1 MKKRLKREIPFH
13 LMLLLPMLF
22 LAVFSFAPL
31 FGILMAFQDYIP
43 AKGILQ
49 SRWVG
54 LENFDF
60 IFSLPSSR
68 QIFANTIIISL
79 GKLAAGII
87 VPVFFALLL
96 NEIRVIAFKRT
107 VQTIVYL
114 PHFLSWVILA
124 TIFRD
129 ILDPSG
135 LVNTVLMNLHL
146 IGEPIFFLGDNSWFQ
161 GVIVATDV
169 WKEFGYDAVMF
180 IAALAGVNPELYE
193 AAAMDGA
200 GRLRRIWHITLTSIR
215 PTIVLVATLNIAN
228 IFNAGFDQIFNLYS
242 PVVYATGDVIDTY
255 VYRAGFV
262 SAQYSLATAVG
273 LMKSV
278 VSFILIIVSYKLADR
293 FAGYRIF

>member
-114 PHFLSWVILA
+114 PHFLSWVVLANVVSSILGFDGPVNSL
-124 TIFRD
+124 IQSMGHD
-129 ILDPSG
+129 PIL
-135 LVNTVLMNLHL
+135 
-146 IGEPIFFLGDNSWFQ
+146 FLGSNVWFRP
-161 GVIVATDV
+161 VIILSDC
-169 WKEFGYDAVMF
+169 WKEFGYGSIIYLSA
-180 IAALAGVNPELYE
+180 
-193 AAAMDGA
+193 
-200 GRLRRIWHITLTSIR
+200 LTSIDPGLYESASLDGASR
-215 PTIVLVATLNIAN
+215 LQKIFYITLPMLVPTIVLMMALNLGN
-228 IFNAGFDQIFNLYS
+228 ILNAGFDQIFNLYN
-242 PVVYATGDVIDTY
+242 PLVYETGDIIDTY
-255 VYRAGFV
+255 VYRIGLIDM
-262 SAQYSLATAVG
+262 QYSLATAVG
-273 LMKSV
+273 LIKSMIGFV
-278 VSFILIIVSYKLADR
+278 LIMSSNLVSRKLVSR
-293 FAGYRIF
+293 SIF

>member
-114 PHFLSWVILA
+114 PHFLSWVVLANVVSSILGFDGPVNSL
-124 TIFRD
+124 IQSMGHD
-129 ILDPSG
+129 PIL
-135 LVNTVLMNLHL
+135 
-146 IGEPIFFLGDNSWFQ
+146 FLGSNVWFRP
-161 GVIVATDV
+161 VIILSDC
-169 WKEFGYDAVMF
+169 WKEFGYGSIIYLSA
-180 IAALAGVNPELYE
+180 
-193 AAAMDGA
+193 
-200 GRLRRIWHITLTSIR
+200 LTSIDPGLYESASLDGASR
-215 PTIVLVATLNIAN
+215 LQKIFYITLPMLVPTIVLMMALNLGN
-228 IFNAGFDQIFNLYS
+228 ILNAGFDQIFNLYN
-242 PVVYATGDVIDTY
+242 PLVYETGDIIDTY
-255 VYRAGFV
+255 VYRIGLLDM
-262 SAQYSLATAVG
+262 QYSLATAVG

-278 VSFILIIVSYKLADR
+278 IGFVLIMSSNLVSRKLVSR
-293 FAGYRIF
+293 SIF

>member
-114 PHFLSWVILA
+114 PHFLSWVVLANVVSSILGFDGP
-124 TIFRD
+124 INSLIQSMGHD
-129 ILDPSG
+129 PIL
-135 LVNTVLMNLHL
+135 
-146 IGEPIFFLGDNSWFQ
+146 FLGSNVWFRP
-161 GVIVATDV
+161 VIILSDC
-169 WKEFGYDAVMF
+169 WKEFGYGSIIYLSA
-180 IAALAGVNPELYE
+180 
-193 AAAMDGA
+193 
-200 GRLRRIWHITLTSIR
+200 LTSIDPGLYESASLDGASR
-215 PTIVLVATLNIAN
+215 LQKIFYITLPMLVPTIVLMMALNLGN
-228 IFNAGFDQIFNLYS
+228 ILNAGFDQIFNLYN
-242 PVVYATGDVIDTY
+242 PLVYETGDIIDTY
-255 VYRAGFV
+255 VYRIGLLDM
-262 SAQYSLATAVG
+262 QYSLATAVG
-273 LMKSV
+273 LIKSV
-278 VSFILIIVSYKLADR
+278 IGFVLIMSSNLISRKLVSRS
-293 FAGYRIF
+293 IF

>member
-31 FGILMAFQDYIP
+31 FGILMAFQDYMP

-114 PHFLSWVILA
+114 PHFISWVVLANVVSTILGFDGPVNSL
-124 TIFRD
+124 IQSMGHD
-129 ILDPSG
+129 PIL
-135 LVNTVLMNLHL
+135 
-146 IGEPIFFLGDNSWFQ
+146 FLGSNVWFRP
-161 GVIVATDV
+161 VIILSDC
-169 WKEFGYDAVMF
+169 WKEFGYGSIIYLSA
-180 IAALAGVNPELYE
+180 
-193 AAAMDGA
+193 
-200 GRLRRIWHITLTSIR
+200 LTSIDPGLYESASLDGASR
-215 PTIVLVATLNIAN
+215 LQKIFYITLPMLVPTIVLMMALNLGN
-228 IFNAGFDQIFNLYS
+228 ILNAGFDQIFNLYN
-242 PVVYATGDVIDTY
+242 PLVYETGDIIDTY
-255 VYRAGFV
+255 VYRIGLIGM
-262 SAQYSLATAVG
+262 QYSLATAVG
-273 LMKSV
+273 LIKSV
-278 VSFILIIVSYKLADR
+278 IGFVLIMSSNLVSRKLVSR
-293 FAGYRIF
+293 SIF

>member
-31 FGILMAFQDYIP
+31 FGILMAFQDYMP

-114 PHFLSWVILA
+114 PHFLSWVVLANVVSSILGFDGP
-124 TIFRD
+124 INSLIQSMGHD
-129 ILDPSG
+129 PIL
-135 LVNTVLMNLHL
+135 
-146 IGEPIFFLGDNSWFQ
+146 FLGSNVWFRP
-161 GVIVATDV
+161 VIILSDC
-169 WKEFGYDAVMF
+169 WKEFGYGSIIYLSA
-180 IAALAGVNPELYE
+180 
-193 AAAMDGA
+193 
-200 GRLRRIWHITLTSIR
+200 LTSIDPGLYESASLDGASR
-215 PTIVLVATLNIAN
+215 LQKIFYITLPMLVPTIVLMMALNLGN
-228 IFNAGFDQIFNLYS
+228 ILNAGFDQIFNLYN
-242 PVVYATGDVIDTY
+242 PLVYETGDIIDTY
-255 VYRAGFV
+255 VYRIGLINM
-262 SAQYSLATAVG
+262 QYSLATAVG
-273 LMKSV
+273 LIKSV
-278 VSFILIIVSYKLADR
+278 IGFVLIMSTNLVSRKLVSR
-293 FAGYRIF
+293 SIF

>member
-31 FGILMAFQDYIP
+31 FGILMAFQDYMP

-114 PHFLSWVILA
+114 PHFLSWVVLANVVSSILGFDGPVNSL
-124 TIFRD
+124 IQSMGHD
-129 ILDPSG
+129 PIL
-135 LVNTVLMNLHL
+135 
-146 IGEPIFFLGDNSWFQ
+146 FLGSNVWFRP
-161 GVIVATDV
+161 VIILSDC
-169 WKEFGYDAVMF
+169 WKEFGYGSIIYLSA
-180 IAALAGVNPELYE
+180 
-193 AAAMDGA
+193 
-200 GRLRRIWHITLTSIR
+200 LTSIDPGLYESASLDGASR
-215 PTIVLVATLNIAN
+215 LQKIFYITLPMLVPTIVLMMALNLGN
-228 IFNAGFDQIFNLYS
+228 ILNAGFDQIFNLYN
-242 PVVYATGDVIDTY
+242 PLVYETGDIIDTY
-255 VYRAGFV
+255 VYRIGLIDM
-262 SAQYSLATAVG
+262 QYSLATAAG
-273 LMKSV
+273 LIKSV
-278 VSFILIIVSYKLADR
+278 IGFVLIMSSNLVSRKLVSR
-293 FAGYRIF
+293 SIF

>member
-114 PHFLSWVILA
+114 PHFLSWVVLANVVSSILGFDGPVNSL
-124 TIFRD
+124 IQSMGH
-129 ILDPSG
+129 DP
-135 LVNTVLMNLHL
+135 
-146 IGEPIFFLGDNSWFQ
+146 IIFLGSNVWFRP
-161 GVIVATDV
+161 VIILSDC
-169 WKEFGYDAVMF
+169 WKEFGYGSIIYLSA
-180 IAALAGVNPELYE
+180 
-193 AAAMDGA
+193 
-200 GRLRRIWHITLTSIR
+200 LTSIDPGLYESASLDGASR
-215 PTIVLVATLNIAN
+215 LQKIFYITLPMLVPTIVLMMALNLGN
-228 IFNAGFDQIFNLYS
+228 ILNAGFDQIFNLYN
-242 PVVYATGDVIDTY
+242 PLVYETGDIIDTY
-255 VYRAGFV
+255 VYRIGLIDM
-262 SAQYSLATAVG
+262 QYSLATAVG
-273 LMKSV
+273 LIKSV
-278 VSFILIIVSYKLADR
+278 IGFVLIMSSNLVSHKLVSR
-293 FAGYRIF
+293 SIF

>member
-114 PHFLSWVILA
+114 PHFLSWVVLANVVSSILGFDGPVNSL
-124 TIFRD
+124 IQSMGHD
-129 ILDPSG
+129 PIL
-135 LVNTVLMNLHL
+135 
-146 IGEPIFFLGDNSWFQ
+146 FLGSNVWFRP
-161 GVIVATDV
+161 VIILSDC
-169 WKEFGYDAVMF
+169 WKEFGYGSIIYLSA
-180 IAALAGVNPELYE
+180 
-193 AAAMDGA
+193 
-200 GRLRRIWHITLTSIR
+200 LTSIDPGLYESASLDGASR
-215 PTIVLVATLNIAN
+215 LQKNFLYYSSH
-228 IFNAGFDQIFNLYS
+228 AGPNHCPDDGAESGKYS
-242 PVVYATGDVIDTY
+242 Q
-255 VYRAGFV
+255 RGF
-262 SAQYSLATAVG
+262 
-273 LMKSV
+273 
-278 VSFILIIVSYKLADR
+278 
-293 FAGYRIF
+293 

>member
-60 IFSLPSSR
+60 IFSLPSIR

-114 PHFLSWVILA
+114 PHFLSWVVLANVVSSILGFDGP
-124 TIFRD
+124 INSLIQSMGHD
-129 ILDPSG
+129 PIL
-135 LVNTVLMNLHL
+135 
-146 IGEPIFFLGDNSWFQ
+146 FLGSNVWFRP
-161 GVIVATDV
+161 VIILSDC
-169 WKEFGYDAVMF
+169 WKEFGYGSIIYLSA
-180 IAALAGVNPELYE
+180 
-193 AAAMDGA
+193 
-200 GRLRRIWHITLTSIR
+200 LTSIDPGLYESASLDGASR
-215 PTIVLVATLNIAN
+215 LQKIFYITLPMLVPTIVLMMALNLGN
-228 IFNAGFDQIFNLYS
+228 ILNAGFDQIFNLYN
-242 PVVYATGDVIDTY
+242 PLVYETGDIIDTY
-255 VYRAGFV
+255 VYRIGLIDM
-262 SAQYSLATAVG
+262 QYSLATAVG
-273 LMKSV
+273 LIKSV
-278 VSFILIIVSYKLADR
+278 IGFVLIMSSNLVSRKLVSR
-293 FAGYRIF
+293 SIF

>member
-31 FGILMAFQDYIP
+31 FGILMAFQDYLP

-60 IFSLPSSR
+60 IFSLPSTR

-114 PHFLSWVILA
+114 PHFLSWVVLANVVSSILGFDGPVNSL
-124 TIFRD
+124 IQSMGHD
-129 ILDPSG
+129 PIL
-135 LVNTVLMNLHL
+135 
-146 IGEPIFFLGDNSWFQ
+146 FLGSNVWFRP
-161 GVIVATDV
+161 VIILSDC
-169 WKEFGYDAVMF
+169 WKEFGYGSIIYLSA
-180 IAALAGVNPELYE
+180 
-193 AAAMDGA
+193 
-200 GRLRRIWHITLTSIR
+200 LTSIDPGLYESASLDGASR
-215 PTIVLVATLNIAN
+215 LQKIFYITLPMLVPTIVLMMALNLGN
-228 IFNAGFDQIFNLYS
+228 ILNAGFDQIFNLYN
-242 PVVYATGDVIDTY
+242 PLVYETGDIIDTY
-255 VYRAGFV
+255 VYRIGLIDM
-262 SAQYSLATAVG
+262 QYSLATAVG
-273 LMKSV
+273 LIKSV
-278 VSFILIIVSYKLADR
+278 IGFVLIMSSNLVSRKLVSR
-293 FAGYRIF
+293 SIF

>member
-114 PHFLSWVILA
+114 PHFLSWVVLANVVSSILGFDGP
-124 TIFRD
+124 INSLIQSMGHD
-129 ILDPSG
+129 PIL
-135 LVNTVLMNLHL
+135 
-146 IGEPIFFLGDNSWFQ
+146 FLGSNVWFRP
-161 GVIVATDV
+161 VIILSDC
-169 WKEFGYDAVMF
+169 WKEFGYGSIIYLSA
-180 IAALAGVNPELYE
+180 
-193 AAAMDGA
+193 
-200 GRLRRIWHITLTSIR
+200 LTSIDPGLYESASLDGASR
-215 PTIVLVATLNIAN
+215 LQKIFYITLPMLVPTIVLMMALNLGN
-228 IFNAGFDQIFNLYS
+228 ILNAGFDQIFNLYN
-242 PVVYATGDVIDTY
+242 PLVYETGDIIDTY
-255 VYRAGFV
+255 VYRIGLINM
-262 SAQYSLATAVG
+262 QYSLATAVG
-273 LMKSV
+273 LIKSV
-278 VSFILIIVSYKLADR
+278 IGFVLIMSSNLVSRKLVSR
-293 FAGYRIF
+293 SIF

>member
-1 MKKRLKREIPFH
+1 
-13 LMLLLPMLF
+13 MLLLPMLF

-114 PHFLSWVILA
+114 PHFLSWVVLANVVSSILGFDGPVNSL
-124 TIFRD
+124 IQSMGHD
-129 ILDPSG
+129 PIL
-135 LVNTVLMNLHL
+135 
-146 IGEPIFFLGDNSWFQ
+146 FLGSNVWFRP
-161 GVIVATDV
+161 VIILSDC
-169 WKEFGYDAVMF
+169 WKEFGYGSIIYLSA
-180 IAALAGVNPELYE
+180 
-193 AAAMDGA
+193 
-200 GRLRRIWHITLTSIR
+200 LTSIDPGLYESASLDGASR
-215 PTIVLVATLNIAN
+215 LQKIFYITLPMLVPTIVLMMALNLGN
-228 IFNAGFDQIFNLYS
+228 ILNAGFDQIFNLYN
-242 PVVYATGDVIDTY
+242 PLVYETGDIIDTY
-255 VYRAGFV
+255 VYRIGLLDM
-262 SAQYSLATAVG
+262 QYSLATAVG
-273 LMKSV
+273 LIKSV
-278 VSFILIIVSYKLADR
+278 IGFVLIMSSNLVSRKLVSR
-293 FAGYRIF
+293 SIF

>member
-31 FGILMAFQDYIP
+31 FGILMAFQDYMP

-114 PHFLSWVILA
+114 PHFLSWVVLANVVSSILGFDGPVNSL
-124 TIFRD
+124 IQSMGHD
-129 ILDPSG
+129 PIL
-135 LVNTVLMNLHL
+135 
-146 IGEPIFFLGDNSWFQ
+146 FLGSNVWFRP
-161 GVIVATDV
+161 VIILSDC
-169 WKEFGYDAVMF
+169 WKEFGYGSIIYLSA
-180 IAALAGVNPELYE
+180 
-193 AAAMDGA
+193 
-200 GRLRRIWHITLTSIR
+200 LTSIDPGLYESASLDGASR
-215 PTIVLVATLNIAN
+215 LQKIFYITLPMLVPTIVLMMALNLGN
-228 IFNAGFDQIFNLYS
+228 ILNAGFDQIFNLYN
-242 PVVYATGDVIDTY
+242 PLVYETGDIIDTY
-255 VYRAGFV
+255 VYRIGLL
-262 SAQYSLATAVG
+262 SMQYSLATAVG
-273 LMKSV
+273 LIKSV
-278 VSFILIIVSYKLADR
+278 IGFVLIMSSNLVSRKLVSR
-293 FAGYRIF
+293 SIF

>member
-60 IFSLPSSR
+60 IFSLPSTR

-114 PHFLSWVILA
+114 PHFLSWVVLANVVSSILGFDGPVNSL
-124 TIFRD
+124 IQSMGHD
-129 ILDPSG
+129 PIL
-135 LVNTVLMNLHL
+135 
-146 IGEPIFFLGDNSWFQ
+146 FLGSNVWFRP
-161 GVIVATDV
+161 VIILSDC
-169 WKEFGYDAVMF
+169 WKEFGYGSIIYLSA
-180 IAALAGVNPELYE
+180 
-193 AAAMDGA
+193 
-200 GRLRRIWHITLTSIR
+200 LTSIDPGLYESASLDGASR
-215 PTIVLVATLNIAN
+215 LQKIFYITLPMLVPTIVLMMALNLGN
-228 IFNAGFDQIFNLYS
+228 ILNAGFDQIFNLYN
-242 PVVYATGDVIDTY
+242 PLVYETGDIIDTY
-255 VYRAGFV
+255 VYRIGLIDM
-262 SAQYSLATAVG
+262 QYSLATAAG
-273 LMKSV
+273 LIKSV
-278 VSFILIIVSYKLADR
+278 IGFVLIMSSNLVSRKLVSR
-293 FAGYRIF
+293 SIF

>member
-114 PHFLSWVILA
+114 PHFLSWVVLANVVSSILGFDGP
-124 TIFRD
+124 INSLIQSMGHD
-129 ILDPSG
+129 PIL
-135 LVNTVLMNLHL
+135 
-146 IGEPIFFLGDNSWFQ
+146 FLGSNVWFRP
-161 GVIVATDV
+161 VIILSDC
-169 WKEFGYDAVMF
+169 WKEFGYGSIIYLSA
-180 IAALAGVNPELYE
+180 
-193 AAAMDGA
+193 
-200 GRLRRIWHITLTSIR
+200 LTSIDPGLYESASLDGASR
-215 PTIVLVATLNIAN
+215 LQKIFYLTLPMLVPTIVLMMALNLGN
-228 IFNAGFDQIFNLYS
+228 ILNAGFDQIFNLYN
-242 PVVYATGDVIDTY
+242 PLVYETGDIIDTY
-255 VYRAGFV
+255 VYRIGLIDM
-262 SAQYSLATAVG
+262 QYSLATAVG
-273 LMKSV
+273 LIKSV
-278 VSFILIIVSYKLADR
+278 IGFVLIMSSNLVSRKLVSR
-293 FAGYRIF
+293 SIF

>member
-31 FGILMAFQDYIP
+31 FGILMAFQDYMP

-114 PHFLSWVILA
+114 PHFLSWVVLANVVSSILGFDGPINSLIRS
-124 TIFRD
+124 TGHD
-129 ILDPSG
+129 PIL
-135 LVNTVLMNLHL
+135 
-146 IGEPIFFLGDNSWFQ
+146 FLGSNVWFRP
-161 GVIVATDV
+161 VIILSDC
-169 WKEFGYDAVMF
+169 WKEFGYGSIIYLSA
-180 IAALAGVNPELYE
+180 
-193 AAAMDGA
+193 
-200 GRLRRIWHITLTSIR
+200 LTSIDPGLYESASLDGASR
-215 PTIVLVATLNIAN
+215 LQKIFYITLPMLVPTIVLMMALNLGN
-228 IFNAGFDQIFNLYS
+228 ILNAGFDQIFNLYN
-242 PVVYATGDVIDTY
+242 PLVYETGDIIDTY
-255 VYRAGFV
+255 VYRIGLIDM
-262 SAQYSLATAVG
+262 QYSLATAVG
-273 LMKSV
+273 LIKSV
-278 VSFILIIVSYKLADR
+278 IGFVLIMSSNLVSRKLVSR
-293 FAGYRIF
+293 SIF

>member
-31 FGILMAFQDYIP
+31 FGILMAFQDYMP

-114 PHFLSWVILA
+114 PHFLSWVVLANVVSSILGFDGP
-124 TIFRD
+124 INSLIQSMGHD
-129 ILDPSG
+129 PIL
-135 LVNTVLMNLHL
+135 
-146 IGEPIFFLGDNSWFQ
+146 FLGSNVWFRP
-161 GVIVATDV
+161 VIILSDC
-169 WKEFGYDAVMF
+169 WKEFGYGSIIYLSA
-180 IAALAGVNPELYE
+180 
-193 AAAMDGA
+193 
-200 GRLRRIWHITLTSIR
+200 LTSIDPGLYESASLDGASR
-215 PTIVLVATLNIAN
+215 LQKIFYITLPMLVPTIVLMMALNLGN
-228 IFNAGFDQIFNLYS
+228 ILNAGFDQIFNLYN
-242 PVVYATGDVIDTY
+242 PLVYETGDIIDTY
-255 VYRAGFV
+255 VYRIGLIGM
-262 SAQYSLATAVG
+262 QYSLATAVG
-273 LMKSV
+273 LIKSV
-278 VSFILIIVSYKLADR
+278 IGFVLIMSSNLVSRKLVSR
-293 FAGYRIF
+293 SIF

>member
-54 LENFDF
+54 LDNFDF

-114 PHFLSWVILA
+114 PHFLSWVVLANVVSSILGFDGPVNSL
-124 TIFRD
+124 IQSMGHD
-129 ILDPSG
+129 PIL
-135 LVNTVLMNLHL
+135 
-146 IGEPIFFLGDNSWFQ
+146 FLGSNVWFRP
-161 GVIVATDV
+161 VIILSDC
-169 WKEFGYDAVMF
+169 WKEFGYGSIIYLSA
-180 IAALAGVNPELYE
+180 
-193 AAAMDGA
+193 
-200 GRLRRIWHITLTSIR
+200 LTSIDPGLYESASLDGASR
-215 PTIVLVATLNIAN
+215 LQKIFYITLPMLVPTIVLMMALNLGN
-228 IFNAGFDQIFNLYS
+228 ILNAGFDQIFNLYN
-242 PVVYATGDVIDTY
+242 PLVYETGDIIDTY
-255 VYRAGFV
+255 VYRIGLIDM
-262 SAQYSLATAVG
+262 QYSLATAVG
-273 LMKSV
+273 LIKSV
-278 VSFILIIVSYKLADR
+278 IGFVLIMSSNLVSRKLVSR
-293 FAGYRIF
+293 SIF

>member
-31 FGILMAFQDYIP
+31 FGILMAFQDYMP

-79 GKLAAGII
+79 GKFAAGII

-114 PHFLSWVILA
+114 PHFLSWVVLANVVSSILGFDGPVNSL
-124 TIFRD
+124 IQSMGHD
-129 ILDPSG
+129 PIL
-135 LVNTVLMNLHL
+135 
-146 IGEPIFFLGDNSWFQ
+146 FLGSNVWFRP
-161 GVIVATDV
+161 VIILSDC
-169 WKEFGYDAVMF
+169 WKEFGYGSIIYLSA
-180 IAALAGVNPELYE
+180 
-193 AAAMDGA
+193 
-200 GRLRRIWHITLTSIR
+200 LTSIDPGLYESASLDGASR
-215 PTIVLVATLNIAN
+215 LQKIFYITLPMLVPTIVLMMALNLGN
-228 IFNAGFDQIFNLYS
+228 ILNAGFDQIFNLYN
-242 PVVYATGDVIDTY
+242 PLVYETGDIIDTY
-255 VYRAGFV
+255 VYRIGLIDM
-262 SAQYSLATAVG
+262 QYSLATAVG
-273 LMKSV
+273 LFKSV
-278 VSFILIIVSYKLADR
+278 IGFVLIMSSNLVSRKLVSR
-293 FAGYRIF
+293 SIF

>member
-114 PHFLSWVILA
+114 PHFLSWVVLANVVSSILGFDGPVNSL
-124 TIFRD
+124 IQSMGHD
-129 ILDPSG
+129 PIL
-135 LVNTVLMNLHL
+135 
-146 IGEPIFFLGDNSWFQ
+146 FLGSNVWFRP
-161 GVIVATDV
+161 VIILSDC
-169 WKEFGYDAVMF
+169 WKEFGYGSIIYLSA
-180 IAALAGVNPELYE
+180 
-193 AAAMDGA
+193 
-200 GRLRRIWHITLTSIR
+200 LTSIDPGLYESASLDGASR
-215 PTIVLVATLNIAN
+215 LQKIFYITLPMLVPTIVLMMALNLGN
-228 IFNAGFDQIFNLYS
+228 ILNAGFDQIFNLYN
-242 PVVYATGDVIDTY
+242 PLVYETGDIIDTY
-255 VYRAGFV
+255 VYRIGLIDM
-262 SAQYSLATAVG
+262 QYSLATAIG
-273 LMKSV
+273 LIKSV
-278 VSFILIIVSYKLADR
+278 IGFVLIMSSNLVSRKLVSR
-293 FAGYRIF
+293 SIF

>member
-114 PHFLSWVILA
+114 PHFLSWVVLANVVSSILGFDGPVNSL
-124 TIFRD
+124 IQSMGHD
-129 ILDPSG
+129 PIL
-135 LVNTVLMNLHL
+135 
-146 IGEPIFFLGDNSWFQ
+146 FLGSNVWFRP
-161 GVIVATDV
+161 VIILSDC
-169 WKEFGYDAVMF
+169 WKEFGYGSIIYLSA
-180 IAALAGVNPELYE
+180 
-193 AAAMDGA
+193 
-200 GRLRRIWHITLTSIR
+200 LTSIDPGLYESASLDGASR
-215 PTIVLVATLNIAN
+215 LQKIFYITLPMLVPTIVLMMALNLGN
-228 IFNAGFDQIFNLYS
+228 ILNAGFDQIFNLYN
-242 PVVYATGDVIDTY
+242 PLVYETGDIIDTY
-255 VYRAGFV
+255 VYRIGLIDM
-262 SAQYSLATAVG
+262 QYSLATAVG
-273 LMKSV
+273 LIKSV
-278 VSFILIIVSYKLADR
+278 IGFVLIMSTNLVSRKLVSR
-293 FAGYRIF
+293 SIF

>member
-43 AKGILQ
+43 TKGILQ

-60 IFSLPSSR
+60 IFSLPSIR

-114 PHFLSWVILA
+114 PHFLSWVVLANVVSSILGFDGP
-124 TIFRD
+124 INSLIQSMGHD
-129 ILDPSG
+129 PIL
-135 LVNTVLMNLHL
+135 
-146 IGEPIFFLGDNSWFQ
+146 FLGSNVWFRP
-161 GVIVATDV
+161 VIILSDC
-169 WKEFGYDAVMF
+169 WKEFGYGSIIYLSA
-180 IAALAGVNPELYE
+180 
-193 AAAMDGA
+193 
-200 GRLRRIWHITLTSIR
+200 LTSIDPGLYESASLDGASR
-215 PTIVLVATLNIAN
+215 LQKIFYITLPMLVPTIVLMMALNLGN
-228 IFNAGFDQIFNLYS
+228 ILNAGFDQIFNLYN
-242 PVVYATGDVIDTY
+242 PLVYETGDIIDTY
-255 VYRAGFV
+255 VYRIGLIDM
-262 SAQYSLATAVG
+262 QYSLATAAG
-273 LMKSV
+273 LIKSV
-278 VSFILIIVSYKLADR
+278 IGFVLIMSSNLVSRKLVSR
-293 FAGYRIF
+293 SIF

>member
-31 FGILMAFQDYIP
+31 FGILMAFQDYFP

-114 PHFLSWVILA
+114 PHFLSWVVLANVVSSILGFDGPVNSL
-124 TIFRD
+124 IQSMGHD
-129 ILDPSG
+129 PIL
-135 LVNTVLMNLHL
+135 
-146 IGEPIFFLGDNSWFQ
+146 FLGSNVWFRP
-161 GVIVATDV
+161 VIILSDC
-169 WKEFGYDAVMF
+169 WKEFGYGSIIYLSA
-180 IAALAGVNPELYE
+180 
-193 AAAMDGA
+193 
-200 GRLRRIWHITLTSIR
+200 LTSIDPGLYESASLDGASR
-215 PTIVLVATLNIAN
+215 LQKIFYITLPMLVPTIVLMMALNLGN
-228 IFNAGFDQIFNLYS
+228 ILNAGFDQIFNLYN
-242 PVVYATGDVIDTY
+242 PLVYETGDIIDTY
-255 VYRAGFV
+255 VYRIGLLDM
-262 SAQYSLATAVG
+262 QYSLATAVG
-273 LMKSV
+273 LIKSV
-278 VSFILIIVSYKLADR
+278 IGFVLIMSSNLVSRKLVSR
-293 FAGYRIF
+293 SIF

>member
-31 FGILMAFQDYIP
+31 FGILMAFQDFIP

-114 PHFLSWVILA
+114 PHFLSWVVLANVVSSILGFDGP
-124 TIFRD
+124 INSLIQSMGHD
-129 ILDPSG
+129 PIL
-135 LVNTVLMNLHL
+135 
-146 IGEPIFFLGDNSWFQ
+146 FLGSNVWFRP
-161 GVIVATDV
+161 VIILSDC
-169 WKEFGYDAVMF
+169 WKEFGYGSIIYLSA
-180 IAALAGVNPELYE
+180 
-193 AAAMDGA
+193 
-200 GRLRRIWHITLTSIR
+200 LTSIDPGLYESASLDGASR
-215 PTIVLVATLNIAN
+215 LQKIFYITLPMLVPTIVLMMALNLGN
-228 IFNAGFDQIFNLYS
+228 ILNAGFDQIFNLYN
-242 PVVYATGDVIDTY
+242 PLVYETGDIIDTY
-255 VYRAGFV
+255 VYRIGLIDM
-262 SAQYSLATAVG
+262 QYSLATAVG
-273 LMKSV
+273 LIKSV
-278 VSFILIIVSYKLADR
+278 IGFVLIMSSNLVSRKLVSR
-293 FAGYRIF
+293 SIF

>member
-31 FGILMAFQDYIP
+31 FGILMAFQDYMP

-79 GKLAAGII
+79 GKLATGII

-114 PHFLSWVILA
+114 PHFLSWVVLANVVSSILGFDGPVNSL
-124 TIFRD
+124 IQSMGHD
-129 ILDPSG
+129 PIL
-135 LVNTVLMNLHL
+135 
-146 IGEPIFFLGDNSWFQ
+146 FLGSNVWFRP
-161 GVIVATDV
+161 VIILSDC
-169 WKEFGYDAVMF
+169 WKEFGYGSIIYLSA
-180 IAALAGVNPELYE
+180 
-193 AAAMDGA
+193 
-200 GRLRRIWHITLTSIR
+200 LTSIDPGLYESASLDGASR
-215 PTIVLVATLNIAN
+215 LQKIFYITLPMLVPTIVLMMALNLGN
-228 IFNAGFDQIFNLYS
+228 ILNAGFDQIFNLYN
-242 PVVYATGDVIDTY
+242 PLVYETGDIIDTY
-255 VYRAGFV
+255 VYRIGLIDM
-262 SAQYSLATAVG
+262 QYSLATAVG
-273 LMKSV
+273 LIKSV
-278 VSFILIIVSYKLADR
+278 IGFVLIMSSNLVSRKLVSR
-293 FAGYRIF
+293 SIF

>member
-114 PHFLSWVILA
+114 PHFLSWVVLANVVSSILGFDGPVNSL
-124 TIFRD
+124 IQSMGHD
-129 ILDPSG
+129 PIL
-135 LVNTVLMNLHL
+135 
-146 IGEPIFFLGDNSWFQ
+146 FLGSNVWFRP
-161 GVIVATDV
+161 VIILSDC
-169 WKEFGYDAVMF
+169 WKEFGYGSIIYLSA
-180 IAALAGVNPELYE
+180 
-193 AAAMDGA
+193 
-200 GRLRRIWHITLTSIR
+200 LTSIDPGLYESASLDGASR
-215 PTIVLVATLNIAN
+215 LQKIFYITLPMLVPTIVLMMALNLGN
-228 IFNAGFDQIFNLYS
+228 ILNAGFDQIFNLYN
-242 PVVYATGDVIDTY
+242 PLVYETGDIVDTY
-255 VYRAGFV
+255 VYRIGLIDM
-262 SAQYSLATAVG
+262 QYSLATAVG
-273 LMKSV
+273 LIKSV
-278 VSFILIIVSYKLADR
+278 IGFVLIMSSNLVSRKLVSR
-293 FAGYRIF
+293 SIF

>member
-31 FGILMAFQDYIP
+31 FGILMAFQDYMP

-107 VQTIVYL
+107 VQT
-114 PHFLSWVILA
+114 LS
-124 TIFRD
+124 
-129 ILDPSG
+129 
-135 LVNTVLMNLHL
+135 L
-146 IGEPIFFLGDNSWFQ
+146 I
-161 GVIVATDV
+161 
-169 WKEFGYDAVMF
+169 
-180 IAALAGVNPELYE
+180 
-193 AAAMDGA
+193 
-200 GRLRRIWHITLTSIR
+200 HI
-215 PTIVLVATLNIAN
+215 
-228 IFNAGFDQIFNLYS
+228 
-242 PVVYATGDVIDTY
+242 
-255 VYRAGFV
+255 
-262 SAQYSLATAVG
+262 
-273 LMKSV
+273 
-278 VSFILIIVSYKLADR
+278 
-293 FAGYRIF
+293 

>member
-87 VPVFFALLL
+87 VPLFFALLL

-114 PHFLSWVILA
+114 PHFLSWVVLANVVSSILGFDGP
-124 TIFRD
+124 INSLIQSMGHD
-129 ILDPSG
+129 PIL
-135 LVNTVLMNLHL
+135 
-146 IGEPIFFLGDNSWFQ
+146 FLGSNVWFRP
-161 GVIVATDV
+161 VIILSDC
-169 WKEFGYDAVMF
+169 WKEFGYGSIIYLSA
-180 IAALAGVNPELYE
+180 
-193 AAAMDGA
+193 
-200 GRLRRIWHITLTSIR
+200 LTSIDPGLYESASLDGASR
-215 PTIVLVATLNIAN
+215 LQKIFYITLPMLVPTIVLMMALNLGN
-228 IFNAGFDQIFNLYS
+228 ILNAGFDQIFNLYN
-242 PVVYATGDVIDTY
+242 PLVYETGDIIDTY
-255 VYRAGFV
+255 VYRIGLIDM
-262 SAQYSLATAVG
+262 QYSLATAVG
-273 LMKSV
+273 LIKSV
-278 VSFILIIVSYKLADR
+278 IGFVLIMSSNLVSRKLVSR
-293 FAGYRIF
+293 SIF

>member
-114 PHFLSWVILA
+114 PHFLSWVVLANVVSSILGFDGPVNSL
-124 TIFRD
+124 IQSMGHD
-129 ILDPSG
+129 PIL
-135 LVNTVLMNLHL
+135 
-146 IGEPIFFLGDNSWFQ
+146 FLGSNVWFRP
-161 GVIVATDV
+161 VIILSDC
-169 WKEFGYDAVMF
+169 WKEFGY
-180 IAALAGVNPELYE
+180 
-193 AAAMDGA
+193 GA
-200 GRLRRIWHITLTSIR
+200 IIYLSALTSIDPGLYESASLDGASR
-215 PTIVLVATLNIAN
+215 LQKIFYITLPMLVPTIVLMMALNLGN
-228 IFNAGFDQIFNLYS
+228 ILNAGFDQIFNLYN
-242 PVVYATGDVIDTY
+242 PLVYETGDIIDTY
-255 VYRAGFV
+255 VYRIGLIDM
-262 SAQYSLATAVG
+262 QYSLATAVG
-273 LMKSV
+273 LIKSV
-278 VSFILIIVSYKLADR
+278 IGFVLIMSSNLVSRKLVSR
-293 FAGYRIF
+293 SIF

>member
-31 FGILMAFQDYIP
+31 FGILMAFQDYLP

-114 PHFLSWVILA
+114 PHFLSWVVLANVVSSILGFDGPVNSL
-124 TIFRD
+124 IQSMGHDR
-129 ILDPSG
+129 IL
-135 LVNTVLMNLHL
+135 
-146 IGEPIFFLGDNSWFQ
+146 FLGSNVWFRP
-161 GVIVATDV
+161 VIILSDC
-169 WKEFGYDAVMF
+169 WKEFGYGSIIYLSA
-180 IAALAGVNPELYE
+180 
-193 AAAMDGA
+193 
-200 GRLRRIWHITLTSIR
+200 LTSIDPGLYESASLDGASR
-215 PTIVLVATLNIAN
+215 LQKIFYITLPMLVPTIVLMMALNLGN
-228 IFNAGFDQIFNLYS
+228 ILNAGFDQIFNLYN
-242 PVVYATGDVIDTY
+242 PLVYETGDIIDTY
-255 VYRAGFV
+255 VYRIGLIDM
-262 SAQYSLATAVG
+262 QYSLATAVG
-273 LMKSV
+273 LIKSV
-278 VSFILIIVSYKLADR
+278 IGFVLIMSSNLVSRKLVSR
-293 FAGYRIF
+293 SIF

>member
-31 FGILMAFQDYIP
+31 FGILMAFQDYMP

-114 PHFLSWVILA
+114 PHFLSGVVLANVVSSILGFDGPVNSL
-124 TIFRD
+124 IQSMGHD
-129 ILDPSG
+129 PIL
-135 LVNTVLMNLHL
+135 
-146 IGEPIFFLGDNSWFQ
+146 FLGSNVWFRT
-161 GVIVATDV
+161 VIILSDC
-169 WKEFGYDAVMF
+169 WKEFGYGSIIYLSA
-180 IAALAGVNPELYE
+180 
-193 AAAMDGA
+193 
-200 GRLRRIWHITLTSIR
+200 LTSIDPGLYESASLDGASR
-215 PTIVLVATLNIAN
+215 LQKIFYITLPMLVPTIVLMMALNLGN
-228 IFNAGFDQIFNLYS
+228 ILNAGFDQIFNLYN
-242 PVVYATGDVIDTY
+242 PLVYETGDIIDTY
-255 VYRAGFV
+255 VYRIGLLDM
-262 SAQYSLATAVG
+262 QYSLATAVG
-273 LMKSV
+273 LIKSV
-278 VSFILIIVSYKLADR
+278 IGFVLIMSSNLVSRKLVSR
-293 FAGYRIF
+293 SIF

>member
-60 IFSLPSSR
+60 IFSLPSTR

-79 GKLAAGII
+79 GKLATGII

-114 PHFLSWVILA
+114 PHFLSWVVLANVVSSILGFDGPVNSL
-124 TIFRD
+124 IQSMGHD
-129 ILDPSG
+129 PIL
-135 LVNTVLMNLHL
+135 
-146 IGEPIFFLGDNSWFQ
+146 FLGSNVWFRP
-161 GVIVATDV
+161 VIILSDC
-169 WKEFGYDAVMF
+169 WKEFGYGSIIYLSA
-180 IAALAGVNPELYE
+180 
-193 AAAMDGA
+193 
-200 GRLRRIWHITLTSIR
+200 LTSIDPGLYESASLDGASR
-215 PTIVLVATLNIAN
+215 LQKIFYITLPMLVPTIVLMMALNLGN
-228 IFNAGFDQIFNLYS
+228 ILNAGFDQIFNLYN
-242 PVVYATGDVIDTY
+242 PLVYETGDIIDTY
-255 VYRAGFV
+255 VYRIGLINM
-262 SAQYSLATAVG
+262 QYSLATAVG
-273 LMKSV
+273 LIKSV
-278 VSFILIIVSYKLADR
+278 IGFVLIMSSNLVSRKLVSR
-293 FAGYRIF
+293 SIF

>member
-31 FGILMAFQDYIP
+31 FGILMAFQDYMP

-114 PHFLSWVILA
+114 PHFLSWVVLANVVSSILGFDGPVNSL
-124 TIFRD
+124 IQSMGHD
-129 ILDPSG
+129 PIL
-135 LVNTVLMNLHL
+135 
-146 IGEPIFFLGDNSWFQ
+146 FLGSNVWFRP
-161 GVIVATDV
+161 VIILSDC
-169 WKEFGYDAVMF
+169 WKEFGYGSIIYLSA
-180 IAALAGVNPELYE
+180 
-193 AAAMDGA
+193 
-200 GRLRRIWHITLTSIR
+200 LTSIDPGLYESASLDGASR
-215 PTIVLVATLNIAN
+215 LQKIFYITLPMLVPTIVLMMALNLGN
-228 IFNAGFDQIFNLYS
+228 ILNAGFDQIFNLYN
-242 PVVYATGDVIDTY
+242 PLYETGDIIDTY
-255 VYRAGFV
+255 VYRIGLIDM
-262 SAQYSLATAVG
+262 QYSLATAVG
-273 LMKSV
+273 LIKSV
-278 VSFILIIVSYKLADR
+278 IGFVLIMSSNLVSRKLVSR
-293 FAGYRIF
+293 SIF

>member
-114 PHFLSWVILA
+114 PHFLSWVVLANVVSSILGFDGPVNSL
-124 TIFRD
+124 IQSMGHD
-129 ILDPSG
+129 PIL
-135 LVNTVLMNLHL
+135 
-146 IGEPIFFLGDNSWFQ
+146 FLGSNVWFSP
-161 GVIVATDV
+161 VIILSDC
-169 WKEFGYDAVMF
+169 WKEFGYGSIIYLSA
-180 IAALAGVNPELYE
+180 
-193 AAAMDGA
+193 
-200 GRLRRIWHITLTSIR
+200 LTSIDPGLYESASLDGASR
-215 PTIVLVATLNIAN
+215 LQKIFYITLPMLVPTIVLMMALNLGN
-228 IFNAGFDQIFNLYS
+228 ILNAGFDQIFNLYN
-242 PVVYATGDVIDTY
+242 PLVYETGDIIDTY
-255 VYRAGFV
+255 VYRIGLIDM
-262 SAQYSLATAVG
+262 QYSLATAVG
-273 LMKSV
+273 LIKSV
-278 VSFILIIVSYKLADR
+278 IGFVLIMSSNLVSRKLVSR
-293 FAGYRIF
+293 SIF

>member
-79 GKLAAGII
+79 GKLATGII

-114 PHFLSWVILA
+114 PHFLSWVVLANVVSSILGFDGP
-124 TIFRD
+124 INSLIQSMGHD
-129 ILDPSG
+129 PIL
-135 LVNTVLMNLHL
+135 
-146 IGEPIFFLGDNSWFQ
+146 FLGSNVWFRP
-161 GVIVATDV
+161 VIILSDC
-169 WKEFGYDAVMF
+169 WKEFGYGSIIYLSA
-180 IAALAGVNPELYE
+180 
-193 AAAMDGA
+193 
-200 GRLRRIWHITLTSIR
+200 LTSIDPGLYESASLDGASR
-215 PTIVLVATLNIAN
+215 LQKIFYITLPMLVPTIVLMMALNLGN
-228 IFNAGFDQIFNLYS
+228 ILNAGFDQIFNLYN
-242 PVVYATGDVIDTY
+242 PLVYETGDIIDTY
-255 VYRAGFV
+255 VYRIGLIDM
-262 SAQYSLATAVG
+262 QYSLATAVG
-273 LMKSV
+273 LIKSV
-278 VSFILIIVSYKLADR
+278 IGFVLIMSSNLVSRKLVGR
-293 FAGYRIF
+293 SIF

>member
-31 FGILMAFQDYIP
+31 FGILMAFQDYMP

-114 PHFLSWVILA
+114 PHFLSWVVLANVVSSILGFDGPVNSL
-124 TIFRD
+124 IQSMGHD
-129 ILDPSG
+129 PIL
-135 LVNTVLMNLHL
+135 
-146 IGEPIFFLGDNSWFQ
+146 FLGSNVWFRP
-161 GVIVATDV
+161 VIILSDC
-169 WKEFGYDAVMF
+169 WKEFGYGSIIYLSA
-180 IAALAGVNPELYE
+180 
-193 AAAMDGA
+193 
-200 GRLRRIWHITLTSIR
+200 LTSIDPGLYESASLDGASR
-215 PTIVLVATLNIAN
+215 LQKIFYITLPMLAPTIVLMMALNLGN
-228 IFNAGFDQIFNLYS
+228 ILNAGFDQIFNLYN
-242 PVVYATGDVIDTY
+242 PLVYETGDIIDTY
-255 VYRAGFV
+255 VYRIGLIDM
-262 SAQYSLATAVG
+262 QYSLATAAG
-273 LMKSV
+273 LIKSV
-278 VSFILIIVSYKLADR
+278 IGFVLIMSSNLVSRKLVSR
-293 FAGYRIF
+293 SIF